1 MPVISNPRSAKQ
13 RRSTLAS
20 LRPSVFTF
28 LDLGIAGGNIVI
40 HLFSLKVQLPR
51 VQIFYQITHV
61 SSDFL
66 QCGGIDSWLIFQG
79 HVGFRQGTS
88 KGAGEKKEG
97 LQGFT
102 ISNES
107 TLIPQYEA
115 RLRDSTWKQVNPLCV
130 SPGYL
135 KQPCH
140 LFSCFMFKGFQ
151 ACKLNRSEILNHKQ
165 IKKRNATLNKC
176 QHIFHPISLTWINE
190 ERLQGGWFGDG
201 DSEGR
206 NGFFP
211 LTNTWGKK
219 MSGKINPL

>member
-1 MPVISNPRSAKQ
+1 MGPRIITTTSTQLMKQSQPSVKTPTGRSNITQLKKGRGESIICLLFQIARSAKQ
-13 RRSTLAS
+13 RRSTLAL

-28 LDLGIAGGNIVI
+28 LYLGIAGGNIVI

-66 QCGGIDSWLIFQG
+66 QCRGIDSWLIFQG

-107 TLIPQYEA
+107 TLIPRYEA
-115 RLRDSTWKQVNPLCV
+115 RLRDRTWKQVNPLCV
-130 SPGYL
+130 SLGYL

-140 LFSCFMFKGFQ
+140 
-151 ACKLNRSEILNHKQ
+151 
-165 IKKRNATLNKC
+165 
-176 QHIFHPISLTWINE
+176 
-190 ERLQGGWFGDG
+190 
-201 DSEGR
+201 
-206 NGFFP
+206 
-211 LTNTWGKK
+211 
-219 MSGKINPL
+219 